1 MTALPTNPQPKESQ
15 VQYRRLAAL
24 GAALALVLCL
34 PAAASAHISVHPN
47 TVPAGAY
54 ATLNVR
60 VPGEEEGAYAWKVAM
75 QMPPGFIDADTENVP
90 GWSVETKTRKLAKP
104 IETDDG
110 PIDEEVSEVIWT
122 GNKKEGKL
130 ENGTF
135 AQFPLSVAIPESY
148 EGKPLAF
155 KTLEYYSNGNVA
167 RWIGSPEAE
176 YPAPTINITAKG
188 GLIEEVAGGEAG
200 PSASEVPGGATAA
213 GGSEGAA
220 EPAAESAGMQMTMAG
235 EEPASEPGG
244 GGSDD
249 TLAII
254 ALVVG
259 ALGLIVGGASLVVA
273 RRSTV
278 S

>member
-1 MTALPTNPQPKESQ
+1 MSTLLLQPQQKERSM
-15 VQYRRLAAL
+15 QYRRLAAL
-24 GAALALVLCL
+24 GAALAVVLCL

-47 TVPAGAY
+47 TVPAGAF
-54 ATLNVR
+54 ATLNLR

-75 QMPPGFIDADTENVP
+75 QLPPGFIDADTENVP
-90 GWSVETKTRKLAKP
+90 GWSVETKTKKLAKP

-110 PIDEEVSEVIWT
+110 PIEEEVSEVIWT
-122 GNKKEGKL
+122 GDKKEGKL

-167 RWIGSPEAE
+167 RWIGTPESE
-176 YPAPTINITAKG
+176 SPAPTINVTAKG

-200 PSASEVPGGATAA
+200 PSASEVPGGGAA
-213 GGSEGAA
+213 GSSAA
-220 EPAAESAGMQMTMAG
+220 SAESAGESDGMQMGLAG
-235 EEPASEPGG
+235 ESTASESNG
-244 GGSDD
+244 GGSDN

-259 ALGLIVGGASLVVA
+259 ALGLLVGAASFFVV

>member
-1 MTALPTNPQPKESQ
+1 
-15 VQYRRLAAL
+15 VHHRRLAAL
-24 GAALALVLCL
+24 GAALAVVLCL

-47 TVPAGAY
+47 TVPAGAF
-54 ATLNVR
+54 ATLDVR
-60 VPGEEEGAYAWKVAM
+60 VPGEEEGAYAWKVAV
-75 QMPPGFIDADTENVP
+75 QLPPGFIDADTENVP

-110 PIDEEVSEVIWT
+110 PIEEEVSEVIWT
-122 GNKKEGKL
+122 GDKKEGKL

-167 RWIGSPEAE
+167 RWIGSPESE
-176 YPAPTINITAKG
+176 YPAPTINVTAKG

-200 PSASEVPGGATAA
+200 PSASEVPGGGAA
-213 GGSEGAA
+213 GSNAASA
-220 EPAAESAGMQMTMAG
+220 EPSQESDGMEMNGAD
-235 EEPASEPGG
+235 ESVASESSGN

-249 TLAII
+249 TLAIV

-259 ALGLIVGGASLVVA
+259 ALGLLVGAASLFVV
-273 RRSTV
+273 RRSMV

>member
-1 MTALPTNPQPKESQ
+1 
-15 VQYRRLAAL
+15 VHHRRLATL

-34 PAAASAHISVHPN
+34 PAAASAHVSVHPN
-47 TVPAGAY
+47 TVPAGAF
-54 ATLNVR
+54 ATLDVR

-75 QMPPGFIDADTENVP
+75 QLPPGFIDADTENVP
-90 GWSVETKTRKLAKP
+90 GWSVETKTKKLAKP

-110 PIDEEVSEVIWT
+110 PIDEEVSEIIWT
-122 GNKKEGKL
+122 GDKKEGKL

-135 AQFPLSVAIPESY
+135 VQFPLSVAIPESA

-176 YPAPTINITAKG
+176 FPAPTINVTAKG

-200 PSASEVPGGATAA
+200 PSASEVPGEGTAESAAA
-213 GGSEGAA
+213 GGEAEG
-220 EPAAESAGMQMTMAG
+220 PSGMQMKMGSEAKAAG
-235 EEPASEPGG
+235 SSG
-244 GGSDD
+244 GGSDN
-249 TLAII
+249 TLAIV

-259 ALGLIVGGASLVVA
+259 AIGLLVGVASLFVV
-273 RRSTV
+273 RRSMV